1 VFEANGKLVVVID
14 DDPFVLAG
22 LEQLLQSVG
31 CETVTTTFQSD
42 PATEI
47 MNLAEKCLR
56 RPDLV
61 LVDYGLPY
69 GYSEFD
75 VARDLR
81 AVFGEDLPVVVLIS
95 ESSPNWF
102 AVNNECVLPTRLK
115 PRNADDI
122 RAAFRELIDP
132 SALPRA

>member
-1 VFEANGKLVVVID
+1 
-14 DDPFVLAG
+14 
-22 LEQLLQSVG
+22 
-31 CETVTTTFQSD
+31 VTTTFQSD

-47 MNLAEKCLR
+47 MNLAENCLR

-75 VARDLR
+75 IARDLR

-122 RAAFRELIDP
+122 RAAFRDLIDP
-132 SALPRA
+132 SALPRART